1 MPTQRDLTTLTA
13 AIANAKKSIG
23 DLSGK
28 SDFEKV
34 RTLYEWVCGNMAY
47 TDYKNNV
54 DKNNRFV
61 NDWRGYQ
68 TAYSS
73 LVTGETVCAGYAK
86 AFKLLCDEYGI
97 PCAVVLGMS
106 GGGGHAWNYV
116 QLGGSW
122 YAVDCTWGDR
132 GNYVSYDYL
141 LKGSD
146 NFSSNHIEVTMN
158 NWYNFDCAIAYPDL
172 SKADYEEP
180 QHIHS
185 WASSWSG
192 NSGYHWL
199 ECAAN
204 GCDITNNSEKNRYG
218 AHVYDNDQDD
228 TCNTCGYMRAVA
240 APEAPFDGFIDE
252 DGVLR
257 KYNGKGGNVVIP
269 NTVTAIGAEAFY
281 GCTGLTS
288 VTIPNSVVSIGRF
301 TFYGCTGLTS
311 VTIPD
316 SVISIGRSAFY
327 GCTSLTSVTIPGSV
341 ASIERLAF
349 YKCTGLTSMTIGSGV
364 AEIEEGAFYGCTG
377 LKDVYYGGSET
388 QWNAIRIDWKQGYN
402 NILKSAAIHYNSAL
416 PAFSDVAPNDWYA
429 SAVTW
434 AVEKNITKGTG
445 SATFSPD
452 AVCTRAQTVTFL
464 WRAAGSPAPK
474 SSANP
479 FTDVKPGA
487 YYYDAVLW
495 AVEQGITKGTSRT
508 TFSPD
513 ATVIRGQTV
522 TFLHRAAGSLAAD
535 SSSPFSD
542 VAANAYYAG
551 AVNWAVEQGITKGTS
566 RTTFSPNENCTRAQI
581 VTFLYRAQSN

>member
-1 MPTQRDLTTLTA
+1 MDATAKAIYDAIYNSPLKNGPSTQKISLRGIPIKDMEHHWDPILAAVWALQYDCPELSWLAYNNGYKITYSPKEQTYAEFYYTEDGYKRATTDVSQVSGADRYHYADTEDLTTLTA

-97 PCAVVLGMS
+97 PCAVVPGSS

-132 GNYVSYDYL
+132 VSYVSYDYL

-281 GCTGLTS
+281 GCTG
-288 VTIPNSVVSIGRF
+288 
-301 TFYGCTGLTS
+301 
-311 VTIPD
+311 
-316 SVISIGRSAFY
+316 
-327 GCTSLTSVTIPGSV
+327 LTSVTIPGSV

-508 TFSPD
+508 TFSP
-513 ATVIRGQTV
+513 
-522 TFLHRAAGSLAAD
+522 
-535 SSSPFSD
+535 
-542 VAANAYYAG
+542 
-551 AVNWAVEQGITKGTS
+551 
-566 RTTFSPNENCTRAQI
+566 NENCTRAQI